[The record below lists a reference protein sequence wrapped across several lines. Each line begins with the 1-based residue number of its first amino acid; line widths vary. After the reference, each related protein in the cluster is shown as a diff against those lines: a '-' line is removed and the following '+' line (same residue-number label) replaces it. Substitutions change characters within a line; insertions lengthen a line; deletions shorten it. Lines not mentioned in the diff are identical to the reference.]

1 MVRSLI
7 ALITLFPLAALAG
20 ERHIFRFG
28 GDIPVSFESSVSVVG
43 GILVSQHTEA
53 GIAVVEGLT
62 VEQADSV
69 ARKSGAAEVLP
80 DAGVRLRLG
89 GLGEANDPFITLMA
103 APSPSDAPIYP
114 WQWHLRAI
122 GADKAWEAGRLGS
135 PEVTV
140 AVIDTGVSYEHPDL
154 AGLVDLD
161 RSASFVPSDD
171 ADVDAYF
178 PGAHPVTD
186 LFYHGTHVA
195 ATISSNARLA
205 AGVTQNVTI
214 MGVKVLSRWGEGTF
228 SGVLDGVIW
237 AADHGADVA
246 NLSIGDTLAK
256 SGNGR
261 YVAMINQVFNYAHRK
276 GTLIVVAAGN
286 ESADLDQDGSVFNM
300 YCNAPNVVCVS
311 ATGPASAESIAGP
324 WSDVDAFAWYSNR
337 GRSAIS
343 VAAPGGT
350 IAARVWAACSKTS
363 LLVPYCQSSDEVLG
377 IGGTSMAA
385 PHVAGL
391 AALIVEEVGHG
402 KPSQVKAI
410 LQRSADDLGEKGTDP
425 LYGKGRINV
434 PRALGLQ

>member
-1 MVRSLI
+1 MLRSII
-7 ALITLFPLAALAG
+7 ALLAITPLAAFAG

-28 GDIPVSFESSVSVVG
+28 GEIPVSFESSVSVVG
-43 GILVSQHTEA
+43 GILLSQHTEA
-53 GIAVVEGLT
+53 GIAVVDGLT
-62 VEQADSV
+62 AGEAD
-69 ARKSGAAEVLP
+69 ALGDKSGAAEVLP

-89 GLGEANDPFITLMA
+89 GLGEANDPGISLMS
-103 APSPSDAPIYP
+103 APTPADAPIFP

-122 GADKAWEAGRLGS
+122 GADQAWTAGRLGS

-140 AVIDTGVSYEHPDL
+140 AVIDTGVDYTHPDL
-154 AGLVDLD
+154 AGRVDLD
-161 RSASFVPSDD
+161 RSVSFVPSDD
-171 ADVDAYF
+171 AVVDSIF
-178 PGAHPVTD
+178 PGYHPVTD

-195 ATISSNARLA
+195 ATISSNARIA

-228 SGVLDGVIW
+228 SGVLDGVLW

-246 NLSIGDTLAK
+246 NLSIGDTLDK
-256 SGNGR
+256 TGNGR
-261 YVAMINQVFNYAHRK
+261 YVALINQAFNYAHRK

-286 ESADLDQDGSVFNM
+286 ESRDLDHDGNSFNM
-300 YCNAPNVVCVS
+300 YCNAPNVICVS
-311 ATGPASAESIAGP
+311 ATGPESTAGVAGP

-363 LLVPYCQSSDEVLG
+363 LLVPYCQTSDEVLG

-391 AALIVEEVGHG
+391 AALLVEDVGHG
-402 KPSQVKAI
+402 KPSQVKARI
-410 LQRSADDLGEKGTDP
+410 ERTADDLGARGTDP
-425 LYGKGRINV
+425 LYGKGRISV